1 MVTDSSVAPSGGG
14 RTAPSTSARVERVS
28 TRAWSRH
35 KTIGSAVRAA
45 REGSVIS
52 VAAGVYRERLVLDRA
67 VTIVAEEDT
76 GSVELVCAEGP
87 ALAVRFGG
95 VTVRGL
101 IIRGPR
107 RGPAVSVTAGSLAL
121 ESALIT
127 AGSVEVGGSATAT
140 LRQCAIEDTDGPA
153 LVAADGA
160 QVEAADLRLER
171 IAGIGARANDAARLV
186 LTGARFSALSGA
198 GVSVGGAATAM
209 LENCDIGHAA
219 VAGVDVSESGSA
231 RLRDCVIHDIAGSG
245 VQVLGSAALSSGW
258 WPAMQPGRV
267 ASVET
272 GESGDAGGVVLDRCT
287 ISRTQASGLLVGG
300 LAQAQLTDSTV
311 ERAGTAGL
319 LAIAESRVAL
329 VGTRIVDTAKTG
341 LAVHDDAQVRCT
353 GGTIADSAANG
364 LYAAG
369 GQVLLS
375 GCEIRGSGLTAVHL
389 DGTASA
395 VLLDC
400 VVANTPEIGIRAG
413 ERALL
418 HVRGGVIEA
427 AGLHGVRIEGTADA
441 VLRDVALTGG
451 RIGVHVDTPHRPL
464 IENCRITDVAQTGI
478 EIAARA
484 TPTVLGTTVSGCG
497 AAGVFIDEGAAPVL
511 EDCEITGAG
520 GSGLAV
526 WQDAS
531 PQIRNLRVSRCR
543 KNGLYFAPG
552 GHGRIIDSEVS
563 HTEYPAIYLG
573 AAADPSFVRCQV
585 RNADEDVSAD
595 DSADA
600 AYEDCWS
607 TDVAAAVWP
616 ANRQTP
622 ANRQMPADGRRVGGL
637 PSAKPGITPAGD
649 AGGDLDGLLAQ
660 LNALVGLTRVK
671 QDVSSMVKLMQM
683 VKRRRE
689 AGLSPPP
696 MSRHLVFAGNPGTGK
711 TTVARL
717 YGQLLAA
724 LGMLG
729 SGHLVEVDRGTLVG
743 EYVGHTAPKTQAAFR
758 RALGG
763 VLFIDEAYALVP
775 EGQSTDFGQEAIS
788 TLVKL
793 MEDHRDEVVVIVA
806 GYPDQM
812 QHFIA
817 ANPGLSSRFSR
828 TLTFDDYSAAEL
840 VGIVD
845 NQAEQHQYRVSDTAR
860 AALAEYFD
868 TVYRGEG
875 FGNGRF
881 ARKVFQQMT
890 EQHAS
895 RVTELPDPTTEQL
908 STLEADD
915 LAGIDLDVRG

>member
-1 MVTDSSVAPSGGG
+1 M
-14 RTAPSTSARVERVS
+14 SARIERVS

-67 VTIVAEEDT
+67 VTIVAEENA

-101 IIRGPR
+101 TIRGPR
-107 RGPAVSVTAGSLAL
+107 QGPAVSVAAGSLAL
-121 ESALIT
+121 ESVLIT

-171 IAGIGARANDAARLV
+171 VAGTGVRANGAARLV
-186 LTGARFSALSGA
+186 LAGARFSTLTGA
-198 GVSVGGAATAM
+198 GVSVGGTATAV
-209 LENCDIGHAA
+209 LENCDIGHTG

-231 RLRDCVIHDIAGSG
+231 RLRNCAIHDIAGSG
-245 VQVLGSAALSSGW
+245 VQALGSAALPSGW
-258 WPAMQPGRV
+258 WPTMQPGR
-267 ASVET
+267 AGSAET
-272 GESGDAGGVVLDRCT
+272 GESGDTGGVVLDKCT
-287 ISRTQASGLLVGG
+287 ISRTEASGLLLGG
-300 LAQAQLTDSTV
+300 QAQVQLIDSTV
-311 ERAGTAGL
+311 DRAGTAGV
-319 LAIAESRVAL
+319 LATADSRVAL
-329 VGTRIVDTAKTG
+329 VGTRIVNTAKTG
-341 LAVHDDAQVRCT
+341 LAVHDDAQVRGV
-353 GGTIADSAANG
+353 GGTLADSAANG
-364 LYAAG
+364 LYVTG

-375 GCEIRGSGLTAVHL
+375 GCEIRGTGLTAVHL
-389 DGTASA
+389 GGTASA

-427 AGLHGVRIEGTADA
+427 AELQGVRIEDTADA
-441 VLRDVALTGG
+441 VLRDITLTGG
-451 RIGVHVDTPHRPL
+451 RIGLHVDTPHRPL

-478 EIAARA
+478 EIATRA
-484 TPTVLGTTVSGCG
+484 IPTVLGTKVSGCG
-497 AAGVFIDEGAAPVL
+497 AAGIFIDEGAAPVL
-511 EDCEITGAG
+511 EECEITGAG

-526 WQDAS
+526 WEGAS
-531 PQIRNLRVSRCR
+531 PQIRNLRVSKCR

-552 GHGRIIDSEVS
+552 AHGRIIDSEVS

-573 AAADPSFVRCQV
+573 AAADPTFVRCQV
-585 RNADEDVSAD
+585 RNSDEDVSAD
-595 DSADA
+595 DGAGA

-607 TDVAAAVWP
+607 TEVANAVWP
-616 ANRQTP
+616 TDRQAP
-622 ANRQMPADGRRVGGL
+622 AEGRRAAT
-637 PSAKPGITPAGD
+637 PSTTKPGGAPAGD
-649 AGGDLDGLLAQ
+649 ASGLDVLLAQ

-671 QDVSSMVKLMQM
+671 QDVGSMVSLMQM

-812 QHFIA
+812 RHFIA

-828 TLTFDDYSAAEL
+828 TLTFDDYSATEL

-845 NQAEQHQYRVSDTAR
+845 SQAEQHQYQLSDAAR
-860 AALAEYFD
+860 AALAEYFV

-890 EQHAS
+890 EQHAG
-895 RVTELPDPTTEQL
+895 RVTELADITAEQL

-915 LAGIDLDVRG
+915 LARIDIDVRG